1 MSNSLTAD
9 FSAFIESRLNY
20 VKRKVSEHTD
30 YKRQNDNI
38 ESATKELLAAM
49 SPKMALTLSDMDDC
63 YLEIITTCE
72 RVSYRQGF
80 KDALRLFAEI

>member
-20 VKRKVSEHTD
+20 VERKVSEHTD
-30 YKRQNDNI
+30 YKCQNDNI

-49 SPKMALTLSDMDDC
+49 SPKMALTLSDMDDS
-63 YLEIITTCE
+63 YLKIINLSE

>member
-9 FSAFIESRLNY
+9 FSAFIESRLEC
-20 VKRKVSEHTD
+20 VEHKVCEHTD
-30 YKRQNDNI
+30 YKRENDNI
-38 ESATKELLAAM
+38 ENVNQELLAAM
-49 SPKMALTLSDMDDC
+49 SPKMALALSDMDDS

-80 KDALRLFAEI
+80 KDALRLYSEI